1 MTKTTQYT
9 HGASKEDVQTEFQRQ
24 LDFYIRNE
32 FDFVVAEV
40 IVGCGRRRNHCW
52 LACSLMPFGGISL
65 KLSGVCVVAH
75 PLQIDDIMILGS
87 LYCNCKVLAPGI
99 VWWTTSTRVLPSVRS
114 SILMVSVCLSRCAHA
129 PCSTLTVWKKQS
141 GRWRSC
147 NRVASRS
154 WQHCVLDHRAI
165 WTAFRQRSARCG
177 LLKPAL
183 TWLESTAV
191 SARWCAWRRLRR

>member
-1 MTKTTQYT
+1 MSVNSAACALAVQAASEASESVLVGGGVTKTTQYT

-40 IVGCGRRRNHCW
+40 IVGCGRWRNHCW

-87 LYCNCKVLAPGI
+87 LYCNCKVLASGI
-99 VWWTTSTRVLPSVRS
+99 VW
-114 SILMVSVCLSRCAHA
+114 
-129 PCSTLTVWKKQS
+129 
-141 GRWRSC
+141 
-147 NRVASRS
+147 
-154 WQHCVLDHRAI
+154 
-165 WTAFRQRSARCG
+165 
-177 LLKPAL
+177 
-183 TWLESTAV
+183 
-191 SARWCAWRRLRR
+191 